1 MRHRTKNL
9 RFRGGV
15 DSNQMILRKLVFNF
29 IRDSHMVTTK
39 KKAMALKQLIETLI
53 SKSKVR
59 ITSNK
64 NFILRYITDQK
75 FINVLFDQVGPAM
88 KAVTGGYVKTTK
100 LNIRESDNAD
110 MMRVEWAHPLVI
122 DWEKN
127 KKSKKIETNDKT
139 VPVKVK
145 KETIKPSVK
154 SVPKKVVSKKVK

>member
-1 MRHRTKNL
+1 L

-75 FINVLFDQVGPAM
+75 FINVLF
-88 KAVTGGYVKTTK
+88 
-100 LNIRESDNAD
+100 
-110 MMRVEWAHPLVI
+110 
-122 DWEKN
+122 
-127 KKSKKIETNDKT
+127 
-139 VPVKVK
+139 
-145 KETIKPSVK
+145 
-154 SVPKKVVSKKVK
+154 